1 MNNILFVCNG
11 NRRTWS
17 IKSPVFQAL
26 RKAKV
31 AVKESIDEWHK
42 LKATDSRKKVL
53 VIGAVF
59 IQSI

>member
-17 IKSPVFQAL
+17 IKSLIFQAL

-31 AVKESIDEWHK
+31 AVKESIDE
-42 LKATDSRKKVL
+42 
-53 VIGAVF
+53 
-59 IQSI
+59 